1 ASAIDAASFGG
12 SLATSAL
19 DPVQMARAVDNLLLN
34 ALAHCTAGG
43 HIALGARLRE
53 DGRLLL
59 WVADDGPGV
68 PAELRDSLFDPF
80 VSQRTGG

>member
-1 ASAIDAASFGG
+1 QVQRQAVDLASWIEARCQAHAELAERQQVRLVSAIDAASFGG

-19 DPVQMARAVDNLLLN
+19 DPVQMARAVDNRLLN

-53 DGRLLL
+53 
-59 WVADDGPGV
+59 
-68 PAELRDSLFDPF
+68 
-80 VSQRTGG
+80 